1 MNQQKIAKFI
11 SVVFGIRVLPFILF
25 IVVLSKSGLSP
36 NQLLLITPITIFL
49 LILVP
54 IFYIFF
60 AIRSKKASSW
70 DLSKREERYGFIKTA
85 LISGF
90 LALLFIYF
98 YGNQLLFHLTL
109 TTILIL
115 VIIGFITRYWKISF
129 HASLITG
136 TVILINF
143 LFDWSL
149 PILYLLI
156 PLVFWAR
163 FTLKQHSLAQLFAGS
178 LISGGITLA
187 ALKLFGY
194 L

>member
-1 MNQQKIAKFI
+1 MTQQKIAKII
-11 SVVFGIRVLPFILF
+11 SVIFGIRVLPFILF
-25 IVVLSKSGLSP
+25 TIVLLRSGLTP
-36 NQLLLITPITIFL
+36 NQLLLVTPITIFL

-60 AIRSKKASSW
+60 AIRLKMAKNW
-70 DLSKREERYGFIKTA
+70 DLSNKEERYGFIKTS

-98 YGNQLLFHLTL
+98 YGNQILFHLNL
-109 TTILIL
+109 ITIIIL
-115 VIIGFITRYWKISF
+115 VVIGVITKFWKISF

-143 LFDWSL
+143 LFSWSL

-156 PLVFWAR
+156 PMVIWAR
-163 FTLKQHSLAQLFAGS
+163 LTLKQHTLAQLLAGS
-178 LISGGITLA
+178 LVSGGITFGGLY
-187 ALKLFGY
+187 LFGY